1 VTAAAPAV
9 VAERTAQAAT
19 KGVRRQAAKAAIN
32 EPDERLD
39 GAEP

>member
-9 VAERTAQAAT
+9 VAERTTQAAT
-19 KGVRRQAAKAAIN
+19 RASRQAAKAAIN

-39 GAEP
+39 GAEA